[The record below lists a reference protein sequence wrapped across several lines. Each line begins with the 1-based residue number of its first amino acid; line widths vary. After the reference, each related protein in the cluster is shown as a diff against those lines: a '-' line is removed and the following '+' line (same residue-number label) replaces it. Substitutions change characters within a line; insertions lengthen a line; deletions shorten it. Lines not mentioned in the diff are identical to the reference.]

1 MRSVTRI
8 NIYLAFVEAE
18 TKAENFSKLFNE
30 RLQNQMLEKQLLSI
44 LILTWL
50 EAMLCWASP
59 SQRATS
65 NLGKMCSV
73 IKKKS
78 QIWMIVDLRAKKNFK
93 K

>member
-44 LILTWL
+44 LILT
-50 EAMLCWASP
+50 
-59 SQRATS
+59 
-65 NLGKMCSV
+65 
-73 IKKKS
+73 
-78 QIWMIVDLRAKKNFK
+78 
-93 K
+93 